1 MEEIPF
7 EDPNAMGLLVA
18 FIGAYMIFIL
28 VIYLAIGFCL
38 GKVFEKAGKPLWAGF
53 VPIYN
58 WIVMLEIV
66 GRPSWW
72 VILML
77 VPMVNIVI
85 GFIVNID
92 LAKSFGKTTAWGV
105 LLALFSIIMLPIM
118 AFSSDIRYIGPSV
131 PQPSMPS
138 MS

>member
-1 MEEIPF
+1 
-7 EDPNAMGLLVA
+7 MGLLVA